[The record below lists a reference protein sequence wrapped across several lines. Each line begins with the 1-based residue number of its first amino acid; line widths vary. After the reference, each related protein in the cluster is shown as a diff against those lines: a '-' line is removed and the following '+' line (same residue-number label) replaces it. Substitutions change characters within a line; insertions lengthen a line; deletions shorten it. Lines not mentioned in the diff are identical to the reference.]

1 MGHMQQM
8 GLSNQRRNFP
18 SRTGRLL
25 GSGNGNGQ
33 AVSNPNVMTFSHSMT
48 SNGMG
53 TGVMDSQG
61 PQGTGAGNG
70 MSGHSQDMTGQVHG
84 TTVHDPGMSGQNNG
98 MSGQGQGMSAQ
109 NNNGMG
115 GQGNN
120 GMLGPGNN
128 GMGGQ
133 GNNGMGGQGQGMSG
147 QGMNSMG
154 NGMGGGGM
162 GFGMMGGGIDPS
174 ALMGGTGNNWMQM
187 RMAMNSDMPHMF
199 MGTRNYVQHRAC
211 EKTPS
216 IANQLC
222 NPATPN
228 ACQAAS
234 SMLSASMPMG
244 MMGMMGMG
252 GGRRQQQRQQQRNM
266 LVCSRMNEHGHARC
280 CAKTMA
286 YARYLGKIL
295 FLFDSFSVSVLS
307 TTNGNILL
315 NIVSYYVMMTNKII
329 VYCLVASLTE
339 APHQGIIMTS
349 M

>member
-1 MGHMQQM
+1 MDPYLFLSLFGLTTLVGNGIVQGQMGHMQQM

-33 AVSNPNVMTFSHSMT
+33 AVSNPNVMTFSHSMN

-53 TGVMDSQG
+53 SGVMDNQG

-70 MSGHSQDMTGQVHG
+70 MSGHNQDMTGPGNVQG

-98 MSGQGQGMSAQ
+98 MSGHGQGMSAQ

-120 GMLGPGNN
+120 GMSGPGNN

-133 GNNGMGGQGQGMSG
+133 GNNGMGGQGQGIGG

-174 ALMGGTGNNWMQM
+174 AFMGGTGNNWMQM

-199 MGTRNYVQHRAC
+199 MGTRNYMQHRAC

-266 LVCSRMNEHGHARC
+266 LVCSRMNEHGHAKC

-286 YARYLGKIL
+286 YARYLDTMFK
-295 FLFDSFSVSVLS
+295 
-307 TTNGNILL
+307 
-315 NIVSYYVMMTNKII
+315 
-329 VYCLVASLTE
+329 
-339 APHQGIIMTS
+339 
-349 M
+349 